1 VGYRCRGSLAAGL
14 AFEGTIDIDT
24 TQGHDYIIVGAGSA
38 GCVLANRLS
47 EDARCRVLLLEAGG
61 EDRHPFLRVPL
72 AVGRLHAHRM
82 FDWGLDSEPEP
93 DLGGRTIDAM
103 RGRVLGG
110 SSSINYMNCTRG
122 HRGDFDRWAEDGA
135 SGWSWSDV
143 MPFFR
148 RSERWDGPPGPA
160 RGTDGPTGVQPQRFE
175 DPLLDAWRSAAL
187 HAGYPQVDDFNSGEP
202 VGFGRGHCFVAG
214 GRRMSSARAYLHPV
228 RNRPNLEVR
237 THVQATR
244 LLFESSRATGVEY
257 RAGGRLVQ
265 ARADEEVLLCAGT
278 FNSPQLLMLSGI
290 GPADSLAAMGIPV
303 RADLPVGRNL
313 QDHAAAAIA
322 FERRAPGP
330 FHGWMRADRIALAM
344 LRAYLL
350 GTGPATMLPTAL
362 YAFLCTQ
369 PGSRVPDIEFMFR
382 CAPLHPDPWFPLVR
396 PAWRDGFSIRPALL
410 HPRSR
415 GEVFLRSTDPADK
428 VRIRFNLLADV
439 RDRETLADGVE
450 RALALSMSDAL
461 APFRGRML
469 TEASDLCS
477 RASIEAWLRRTAITV
492 HHPAGTC
499 RMGTP
504 GDPATVVDPRLRVC
518 GIDRLRVID
527 ASVMPDLPSAH
538 INAAVLMIA
547 ERGADL
553 VRGRVPAA

>member
-1 VGYRCRGSLAAGL
+1 VAAGP
-14 AFEGTIDIDT
+14 AVAGAGEIDT

-47 EDARCRVLLLEAGG
+47 EDPACRVLLLEAGG
-61 EDRHPFLRVPL
+61 EDRHPWLRIPL

-93 DLGGRTIDAM
+93 DLDGRTIDAM

-122 HRGDFDRWAEDGA
+122 HRGDFDRWAAAGA
-135 SGWSWSDV
+135 HGWSWADAL
-143 MPFFR
+143 PYFR
-148 RSERWDGPPGPA
+148 RSECWDGPPGPA
-160 RGTDGPTGVQPQRFE
+160 RGSDGPTGVQPQRFE
-175 DPLLDAWRSAAL
+175 DPLLDGWLAAAL
-187 HAGYPQVDDFNSGEP
+187 AAGYPHTDDFNSGEP
-202 VGFGRGHCFVAG
+202 VGFGRGHCFVSG

-228 RNRPNLEVR
+228 RSRPNLEVR
-237 THVQATR
+237 TGVQATR
-244 LLFESSRATGVEY
+244 LLFDADRAAGVEY
-257 RAGGRLVQ
+257 RSGGSLVQ
-265 ARADEEVLLCAGT
+265 ARAGTEVLLCAGT

-290 GPADSLAAMGIPV
+290 GPADVLAPLGLEV

-322 FERRAPGP
+322 FERREPGP

-344 LRAYLL
+344 LRAYVA

-369 PGSRVPDIEFMFR
+369 PGSVVPDIEFMFR
-382 CAPLHPDPWFPLVR
+382 CAPLHPDPWFPLLR
-396 PAWRDGFSIRPALL
+396 PAWQDGFSIRPALL

-415 GEVFLRSTDPADK
+415 GEVTLRSADPSDK
-428 VRIRFNLLADV
+428 VRIRFNLLSEA
-439 RDRETLADGVE
+439 RDRDTLADGVE

-469 TEASDLCS
+469 TDAADLSS
-477 RASIEAWLRRTAITV
+477 RARIEAWLRRTAITV

-499 RMGTP
+499 RMGDA
-504 GDPATVVDPRLRVC
+504 GDPDAVVDPQLRVR
-518 GIDRLRVID
+518 GLERLRVID

-547 ERGADL
+547 ERAADL
-553 VRGRVPAA
+553 VRARLPHA